1 VCSNRAAKQTALT
14 SGRIAPYSPAVVGTL
29 GAAGEGLERYAM
41 VALNIPSE
49 AGIPAIKQLL
59 REGQRDGWW
68 E

>member
-1 VCSNRAAKQTALT
+1 
-14 SGRIAPYSPAVVGTL
+14 
-29 GAAGEGLERYAM
+29 M